1 MDRPETQPRKKAEMH
16 VGVQGIGTSPKELTF
31 LARHGVTHMDTTPED
46 TETETLI
53 RHKEEAAEA
62 GVSLEMIHIG
72 MPRSI
77 TLAQDPQRDKD
88 IEEVC
93 KIIENAAAA
102 GLRGLNYN
110 FCILQSTN

>member
-1 MDRPETQPRKKAEMH
+1 MNKTEKQPRKKAEMH

-31 LARHGVTHMDTTPED
+31 LVRHGVTHMDTSPED

-53 RHKEEAAEA
+53 RHKEAAAEA

-77 TLAQDPQRDKD
+77 TPCPRS
-88 IEEVC
+88 
-93 KIIENAAAA
+93 AARQGYRS
-102 GLRGLNYN
+102 GL
-110 FCILQSTN
+110 